1 MIKNGKRS
9 CKRVYL
15 LLLFFINKE
24 IRMTSINIIIIL
36 GIATIMSLTDYFGHK
51 ISGLA
56 GKNRDIWLSLSGGI
70 LTALLFLI
78 LIPDLIST
86 NNGEISFSFLF
97 ILIGFLFMHLAEKY
111 IYQHETN
118 KQKFSDNLKLIHIFG
133 FGLDNFL
140 VGFILASVLETDL
153 SVALNLSIP
162 LFLQMLTSS
171 FSLDSIDTPKS
182 SLLSKIILS
191 LLPIIGALIGILL
204 ELDQAISS
212 YLLAFALG
220 VLFYMIVRDVIPQGN
235 RGRAS
240 LYFLGNLI
248 SIILWILR
256 FLI

>member
-1 MIKNGKRS
+1 
-9 CKRVYL
+9 
-15 LLLFFINKE
+15 
-24 IRMTSINIIIIL
+24 MTTINIIIIL
-36 GIATIMSLTDYFGHK
+36 GIALVMSLTDYFGHR

-56 GKNRDIWLSLSGGI
+56 GKNRDSWLSLSGGI

-78 LIPDLIST
+78 LIPDLIAA
-86 NNGEISFSFLF
+86 NGSEISFLF
-97 ILIGFLFMHLAEKY
+97 ILIGFLLMHLAEKY

-118 KQKFSDNLKLIHIFG
+118 KQELVDELKLIHIFG

>member
-1 MIKNGKRS
+1 MS
-9 CKRVYL
+9 AL
-15 LLLFFINKE
+15 
-24 IRMTSINIIIIL
+24 NIIIII
-36 GIATIMSLTDYFGHK
+36 GIAIIMSLTDYFGHR

-56 GKNRDIWLSLSGGI
+56 GKNRDSWLSLSGGI
-70 LTALLFLI
+70 LTALVFLI
-78 LIPDLIST
+78 LIPDLIAT
-86 NNGEISFSFLF
+86 NNSEISFLF

-118 KQKFSDNLKLIHIFG
+118 KQELVNDLKRIHVIG

-140 VGFILASVLETDL
+140 VGFILASILEIDL
-153 SVALNLSIP
+153 SVALTLSIP

-182 SLLSKIILS
+182 SLLSKVILS
-191 LLPIIGALIGILL
+191 ILPILGALLGILL
-204 ELDQAISS
+204 ELEQVISN
-212 YLLAFALG
+212 YLLALAIG
-220 VLFYMIVRDVIPQGN
+220 ILFYMIVRDVIPQGN

-256 FLI
+256 YIL